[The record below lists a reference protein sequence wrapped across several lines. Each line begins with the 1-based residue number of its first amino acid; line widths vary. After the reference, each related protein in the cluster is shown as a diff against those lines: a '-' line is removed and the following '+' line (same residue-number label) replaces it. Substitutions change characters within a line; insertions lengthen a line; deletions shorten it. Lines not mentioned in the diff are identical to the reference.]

1 MIDGFVLSLWER
13 SGGQVHTVTQSS
25 WMSLMKPVLRSKTD
39 CACVHVCVCV
49 WVCVHSE
56 NILTTANE
64 LLLLCF
70 FGDVCL
76 FPSST
81 RVAGLLLKLQLC
93 AQYDIVYCLLAWRR
107 VNGLTSLT
115 LTVDLIVDPAV
126 WLSHKGRE
134 RFFVFLN
141 PSFH

>member
-1 MIDGFVLSLWER
+1 
-13 SGGQVHTVTQSS
+13 
-25 WMSLMKPVLRSKTD
+25 MSLMKPVLRSKTD
-39 CACVHVCVCV
+39 RACVHVCV

-81 RVAGLLLKLQLC
+81 RVAGLLLKLQLY

-126 WLSHKGRE
+126 
-134 RFFVFLN
+134 
-141 PSFH
+141 